1 MGPLAFCGTA
11 SNATLAFQALPGGVG
26 AGSVWSLAEPVTSPA
41 LVLGD
46 KGKKMSVKCLWL
58 CQRLLGQEGDITG
71 IRVDRLQ
78 GC

>member
-1 MGPLAFCGTA
+1 MPPLAF
-11 SNATLAFQALPGGVG
+11 QELPWGGEVVVVG
-26 AGSVWSLAEPVTSPA
+26 DGVWSLAEPVTGPA

-46 KGKKMSVKCLWL
+46 KGKQMSVKCLWL

-71 IRVDRLQ
+71 IRMDRLQ